1 MRFLN
6 LARLQSKCD
15 DNAVNS
21 SEDLEQKSRKT
32 IGYCKK
38 ELIDG
43 MPFSQ
48 MVYKFTYRSV

>member
-32 IGYCKK
+32 MGIVKRNYLMACLSLKW
-38 ELIDG
+38 
-43 MPFSQ
+43 S
-48 MVYKFTYRSV
+48 TN